1 MIFMSQPNGTN
12 SCRGLNGN
20 TKPDNDEQMLS
31 SNREE
36 EEEQDSS
43 EKNHEEEQDSSANL
57 GNDQIADQRSNS
69 ESRETEV
76 GQLDE

>member
-12 SCRGLNGN
+12 SCLGLNGN

-31 SNREE
+31 RNCEE

-43 EKNHEEEQDSSANL
+43 EKNSRGRARQLS
-57 GNDQIADQRSNS
+57 QFRQQSNS
-69 ESRETEV
+69 RSMV
-76 GQLDE
+76 KLGK